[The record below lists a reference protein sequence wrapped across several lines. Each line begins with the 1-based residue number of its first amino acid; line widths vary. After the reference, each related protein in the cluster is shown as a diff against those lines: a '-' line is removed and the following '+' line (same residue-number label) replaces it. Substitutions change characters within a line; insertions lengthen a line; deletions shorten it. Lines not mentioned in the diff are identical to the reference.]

1 MKVRIS
7 IDTLG
12 KQITDKEFSFILDE
26 LKEKIAIVNL
36 DDGSIKAGDS
46 YIVFYQ
52 NKLLAY
58 ISIDSK
64 LS

>member
-1 MKVRIS
+1 MKTRIF

-12 KQITDKEFSFILDE
+12 RQITDKEFSFILDE

-46 YIVFYQ
+46 DTVYMQ
-52 NKLLAY
+52 GKLLAY

-64 LS
+64 LQ

>member
-46 YIVFYQ
+46 NIVFYQ